1 VRTLLSVFDPYDYG
15 FHDDPYPIYAALREH
30 APLYR
35 NDDLG
40 FWALSRHADV
50 LNAFREAELFSS
62 ADGVSL
68 DPAATGPHA
77 SKVMSFLAMDDPR
90 HFRMRSL
97 VTKGFTPR
105 RVAALEARV
114 REITRSHLDAA
125 ASGGTLDF
133 IDDLA
138 GKVPMDVVSELLGVP
153 EPDRAELRRLAD
165 LVVHREDG
173 VFDVPPAAAD
183 ASLQLIVY
191 YLALIEDRR
200 KQRQDDLTS
209 VLLDVDID
217 GVHLTDEELCG
228 FLFLMVVAGN
238 ETTTK
243 LLGNMWWWANEH
255 PEQKQ
260 RVLSGEVSVLQWV
273 DETLRFD
280 ASSQVIART
289 LRQDTSMH
297 GEQLRKGE
305 RVLLL
310 IGSGNRD
317 VRVFSNPDVYDL
329 GRDTAELLSFGGGRH
344 YCLGASL
351 ARLEAKVVMEELLGL
366 VKGWDVDRSGAE
378 RVHSVNVRGFA
389 HLPSTVVRA

>member
-1 VRTLLSVFDPYDYG
+1 MTTLLPVFDPYDYG
-15 FHDDPYPIYAALREH
+15 FHEDPYPTYQWLRAD

-35 NDDLG
+35 NDELG

-50 LNAFREAELFSS
+50 LAAFRDGERFSS

-68 DPAATGPHA
+68 DPTATGPHA

-105 RVAALEARV
+105 RVQALEERV
-114 REITRSHLDAA
+114 REITRSHLADALQSDA
-125 ASGGTLDF
+125 FDF

-153 EPDRAELRRLAD
+153 AEDRAELRRLAD

-173 VFDVPPAAAD
+173 VLDVPPAAAD

-200 KQRQDDLTS
+200 ARRRDDLTS
-209 VLLDVDID
+209 ALLDVDID
-217 GVHLTDEELCG
+217 GEHLTDEELG
-228 FLFLMVVAGN
+228 AFLFLMVVAGN

-243 LLGNMWWWANEH
+243 LLGNAWYWADVHASEKARAFAGAI
-255 PEQKQ
+255 PE
-260 RVLSGEVSVLQWV
+260 WV
-273 DETLRFD
+273 EETLRYD
-280 ASSQVIART
+280 ASSQVLART
-289 LRQDTSMH
+289 CAVDTTLH
-297 GEQLRKGE
+297 GQVIPAGG

-310 IGSGNRD
+310 IGAANRD
-317 VRVFSNPDVYDL
+317 ELVFPDPDVYDL
-329 GRDTAELLSFGGGRH
+329 TRDTSELLSFGNGTH
-344 YCLGASL
+344 FCLGASL
-351 ARLEAKVVMEELLGL
+351 ARLEARVVLEELVGL
-366 VKGWDVDRSGAE
+366 VSGYEIDSAGIE

-389 HLPSTVVRA
+389 HLPTRVVRR